1 MKSLKP
7 HEEHLT
13 LCTFCPSL
21 CRHACPVATTEGRDT
36 VSPWGLMSVA
46 GHVLEKRVRLSLD
59 LAEVLYHCTG
69 CGACTEAC
77 KHDVPVAQTLMDA
90 RAEVVA
96 RGLAPVAAEEFVHR
110 YRNTVSGKRAT
121 GHSKTP
127 AILVLPGHRD
137 VPPDGDEVRTLLQL
151 ADRLGES
158 ELGISPT
165 SWLDTGMSMWQ
176 AGYRE
181 GFRRFSV
188 RMREELALS
197 RHVVVLS
204 SEAATT
210 LRTVYPREGDR
221 VAAEVLHVAEF
232 LLPLLY
238 GDSVKRIAGRFGY
251 IRSCTLPT
259 RPGGV
264 DVQRELLNRV
274 LDDTPVDISSLSSE
288 LGCCGGGGCLP
299 QAVPQVAA
307 SAASVIVDRALEA
320 GVEHLVTFS
329 PECAGALTEAAGDRL
344 EVLSVVKLVDRAVP
358 GRAR

>member
-13 LCTFCPSL
+13 LCTYCPSL
-21 CRHACPVATTEGRDT
+21 CRHACPVATAEGRDT

-46 GHVLEKRVRLSLD
+46 GHVMEKRVRLSQD

-69 CGACTEAC
+69 CGACTDAC
-77 KHDVPVAQTLMDA
+77 KHDVPVATTLVDA

-96 RGLAPVAAEEFVHR
+96 RGMAPVGAEAFVHR
-110 YRNTVSGKRAT
+110 FKNKVSAKRAT
-121 GHSKTP
+121 GHAKTP
-127 AILVLPGHRD
+127 SILVLPGHRD
-137 VPPDGDEVRTLLQL
+137 VPPDGEEVRVLLKL

-165 SWLDTGMSMWQ
+165 SWLDTGASLWQ

-197 RHVVVLS
+197 KHVVVLS
-204 SEAATT
+204 SEAATV
-210 LRTVYPREGDR
+210 LRSVYPREGPR
-221 VAAEVLHVAEF
+221 VTAEVLHVAEF

-238 GDSVKRIAGRFGY
+238 GDSVKRLDGRFGY
-251 IRSCTLPT
+251 IRSCRLPT
-259 RPGGV
+259 RSGGI
-264 DVQRELLNRV
+264 DVQTELLGRV
-274 LDDTPVDISSLSSE
+274 LEEPALNISSLSSE

-299 QAVPQVAA
+299 QAASPVTATAAERVVA
-307 SAASVIVDRALEA
+307 RALEE
-320 GVEHLVTFS
+320 GIEHLVTFS
-329 PECAGALTEAAGDRL
+329 PECWTALAEAAGDRL
-344 EVLSVVKLVDRAVP
+344 EVLSVVALVDRAVP

>member
-1 MKSLKP
+1 MKSLKN

-13 LCTFCPSL
+13 LCTYCPSL
-21 CRHACPVATTEGRDT
+21 CRHACPVATAEDRDT
-36 VSPWGLMSVA
+36 VSPWGLMSLV
-46 GHVLEKRVRLSLD
+46 GHVMEKRVRLSRD

-69 CGACTEAC
+69 CGACTDVC
-77 KHDVPVAQTLMDA
+77 KHDVPVAQTLIDA

-96 RGLAPVAAEEFVHR
+96 RGLAPVAPEAFVHR
-110 YRNTVSGKRAT
+110 FENTVSGKRST

-137 VPPDGDEVRTLLQL
+137 VPPDGEEVRMLLKL

-165 SWLDTGMSMWQ
+165 SWLDTGMSLWQ

-204 SEAATT
+204 SEAAQT

-238 GDSVKRIAGRFGY
+238 GDSVKRVGGRYGY
-251 IRSCTLPT
+251 IRSCSLPA

-264 DVQRELLNRV
+264 DVQTELLNRV
-274 LDDTPVDISSLSSE
+274 LDETPLDISSLSSE

-299 QAVPQVAA
+299 QAAPQVTQDAA
-307 SAASVIVDRALEA
+307 STIIERAVEA

-329 PECAGALTEAAGDRL
+329 PECTGTLTRAAGGRL
-344 EVLSVVKLVDRAVP
+344 EVLSVVGLVDRAVP